1 MDRTHLEELLY
12 QAIET
17 ATRIGAG
24 RAEHERDDYL

>member
-17 ATRIGAG
+17 AARIGAW
-24 RAEHERDDYL
+24 RAEHEPNDCL